1 MIKLKIIIKKIS
13 NNNNSNTSENN
24 TDIKIK
30 EKKPELNS
38 NNNMNNYISSKN
50 VFTYKKKVNQNI
62 ESAMQCNTERKKT
75 ENTNNANTNKNN
87 ENVKNF
93 INNNFNRNTVFMPRP
108 EFNLT
113 WSRLIK
119 KDMESSF
126 ENNITQKSPPQSVIM
141 SAKNVKKLENRN
153 NKYMTKVSSKNKYS
167 VDKFDNYNLKRK
179 PDITPQKITINRKII
194 TNKLK
199 NNKNCFSSNNVS
211 IKNIN
216 NIQPK
221 DKRIGFDENKNISQN
236 IINTSASNKM
246 MSISNNYMNEGE
258 IYSHKKKNS
267 LIGIESKN
275 NNDSTNE
282 NIVKKNSIMN
292 NKYNVTI
299 NNINN
304 CNYINLIQGDNKPEI
319 KIIKKRI
326 NKNN

>member
-1 MIKLKIIIKKIS
+1 MFLLI
-13 NNNNSNTSENN
+13 
-24 TDIKIK
+24 
-30 EKKPELNS
+30 
-38 NNNMNNYISSKN
+38 
-50 VFTYKKKVNQNI
+50 KKKVNQNT
-62 ESAMQCNTERKKT
+62 ESAVQCNTERKKEENLT
-75 ENTNNANTNKNN
+75 NTNTNTNNTNINN
-87 ENVKNF
+87 ENGKNF
-93 INNNFNRNTVFMPRP
+93 MNNNYNRNTVFIPRP

-119 KDMESSF
+119 KDMERSF
-126 ENNITQKSPPQSVIM
+126 ENYMTQKSPPSSVIM
-141 SAKNVKKLENRN
+141 SAKNVKKIENRN

-167 VDKFDNYNLKRK
+167 IDKFDNYNLKRK
-179 PDITPQKITINRKII
+179 QDVTPQKITINRKII

-211 IKNIN
+211 IKNID

-221 DKRIGFDENKNISQN
+221 NKRFGFDENKNINQN

-258 IYSHKKKNS
+258 IYTHKKKNS
-267 LIGIESKN
+267 LIGIDTKN
-275 NNDSTNE
+275 HNDSTGE
-282 NIVKKNSIMN
+282 NIVKKNSILN

-304 CNYINLIQGDNKPEI
+304 CNYINLIQGANKPEI

>member
-1 MIKLKIIIKKIS
+1 
-13 NNNNSNTSENN
+13 
-24 TDIKIK
+24 
-30 EKKPELNS
+30 
-38 NNNMNNYISSKN
+38 
-50 VFTYKKKVNQNI
+50 
-62 ESAMQCNTERKKT
+62 MQCNTERKT
-75 ENTNNANTNKNN
+75 ENITNTNINSNPNN
-87 ENVKNF
+87 ENSKNF
-93 INNNFNRNTVFMPRP
+93 ANNNYNRNTVFIPRP

-126 ENNITQKSPPQSVIM
+126 ENFMTQKSPPQSVIM
-141 SAKNVKKLENRN
+141 SAKNVKKIENRN

-167 VDKFDNYNLKRK
+167 VDKFDNYNIKRK

-199 NNKNCFSSNNVS
+199 SSKNCFSSNNVS
-211 IKNIN
+211 IKNID

-221 DKRIGFDENKNISQN
+221 NKKIGFDENKNINQN

-246 MSISNNYMNEGE
+246 MNIHNNYMNDGE
-258 IYSHKKKNS
+258 IYTHKKKNS
-267 LIGIESKN
+267 LIGIDSKN
-275 NNDSTNE
+275 NIDSSTGE

-304 CNYINLIQGDNKPEI
+304 CNYINLIQGANKPEI